1 MNDFDQ
7 VLDDS
12 LKQIASG
19 TATIDDCLAR
29 YPEYSGELKPLLR
42 TASRLGQGRELMA
55 PDGYKKQSREQLMAY
70 MQAHPRRNIWKLP
83 MVWSVAISLAVLALF
98 FIVTG
103 TALAQSALPG
113 QPLYEWK
120 LSSENFWR
128 SSSPDRVG
136 VDLELADR
144 RTNELTSV
152 SGNSTNEAKALA
164 GYKEVLTR
172 LKTEN
177 DEKNNDRILHTLKSN
192 QQKLSA
198 AGIDIPE
205 LNSHI
210 SP

>member
-12 LKQIASG
+12 LKQITSG
-19 TATIDDCLAR
+19 TATIDDCLAQH
-29 YPEYSGELKPLLR
+29 PEYSAELKPLLR
-42 TASRLGQGRELMA
+42 TASRLEQGRELVA
-55 PDGYKKQSREQLMAY
+55 PEGYKKQSREQLMAY
-70 MQAHPRRNIWKLP
+70 VQAHPRRQIWKLP
-83 MVWSVAISLAVLALF
+83 LVWSVAISLAVLALLF
-98 FIVTG
+98 FVTG
-103 TALAQSALPG
+103 SALAQSALPG
-113 QPLYEWK
+113 EALYGWK
-120 LSSENFWR
+120 LSTENIWR
-128 SSSPDRVG
+128 AGSPDRVG

-144 RTNELTSV
+144 RTYELTSV
-152 SGNSTNEAKALA
+152 SGNSTNEAKVLA
-164 GYKEVLTR
+164 GYKEVLIR

-177 DEKNNDRILHTLKSN
+177 DTKNNDRILVTLKSN